1 MTDTNDET
9 MSKTL
14 DRTIMAVEE
23 VVKKCETLKLQR
35 SNRYE

>member
-1 MTDTNDET
+1 MSDTNDET

-23 VVKKCETLKLQR
+23 VVKKCETLKLQKR
-35 SNRYE
+35 DRYE